1 MSENDYMGEFLNE
14 MELITKELANAG
26 HPVFNKMQVT
36 TILNG
41 LPLSWEHVVTS
52 LTLSGKKVFM
62 VSYQRYSYSKKRE

>member
-1 MSENDYMGEFLNE
+1 MSENDYVGEFLNE

-26 HPVFNKMQVT
+26 HPVLDKMQVT

-52 LTLSGKKVFM
+52 LTLSGKKVSM